1 MGIQNS
7 INSLLGTA
15 ATIAEVANIS
25 KGIKAG
31 NALKEEEIT
40 SNLQGREL
48 DVHGAI
54 LQDETGIQNNKDEIA
69 NLKQQLED
77 VQFEKK
83 SRRSWSPDKWNDFKR
98 KEKSIG
104 FNIQMREES
113 KRNLEG
119 QLAGKQAQ
127 LADIRARMERMHV
140 QSLLP
145 KQEPK
150 PEPKKEPKGGN
161 E

>member
-31 NALKEEEIT
+31 NALKAEDIS
-40 SNLQGREL
+40 SNLQGKEL
-48 DVHGAI
+48 DVHGAMI
-54 LQDETGIQNNKDEIA
+54 QDSTGIQNNKDEIA
-69 NLKQQLED
+69 DLYKQLDELR
-77 VQFEKK
+77 FEKDWHK
-83 SRRSWSPDKWNDFKR
+83 WSPYMLNDFKR
-98 KEKSIG
+98 KEDSIG

-113 KRNLEG
+113 LRNLQG
-119 QLAGKQAQ
+119 QLKGKQTQ
-127 LADIRARMERMHV
+127 LADIRARMQRMNV
-140 QSLLP
+140 KSLLP
-145 KQEPK
+145 E
-150 PEPKKEPKGGN
+150 GGN

>member
-31 NALKEEEIT
+31 NELT
-40 SNLQGREL
+40 MQNVSSDLQGKEL

-54 LQDETGIQNNKDEIA
+54 LQDKTGIKNNKEVIDDL
-69 NLKQQLED
+69 NKQLED
-77 VQFEKK
+77 VQFEKA

-98 KEKSIG
+98 REDSIG
-104 FNIQMREES
+104 FDIKMREEA

-119 QLAGKQAQ
+119 QLKGKQIQ
-127 LADIRARMERMHV
+127 LNDIRARMKQMNIK
-140 QSLLP
+140 SLLP
-145 KQEPK
+145 E
-150 PEPKKEPKGGN
+150 GGN

>member
-31 NALKEEEIT
+31 NAIKEESLAKT
-40 SNLQGREL
+40 LQSREL
-48 DVHGAI
+48 DIDDAMI
-54 LQDETGIQNNKDEIA
+54 KTKMDMNTNNDEIA

-83 SRRSWSPDKWNDFKR
+83 SRRS
-98 KEKSIG
+98 
-104 FNIQMREES
+104 
-113 KRNLEG
+113 
-119 QLAGKQAQ
+119 
-127 LADIRARMERMHV
+127 
-140 QSLLP
+140 
-145 KQEPK
+145 
-150 PEPKKEPKGGN
+150 
-161 E
+161 